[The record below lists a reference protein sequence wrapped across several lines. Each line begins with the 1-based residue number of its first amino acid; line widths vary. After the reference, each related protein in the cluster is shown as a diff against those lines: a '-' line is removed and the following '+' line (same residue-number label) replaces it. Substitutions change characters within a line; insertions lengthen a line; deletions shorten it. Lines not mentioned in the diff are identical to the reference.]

1 MLEKIDKTYWVVLL
15 IIGGITGVL
24 SGFFGPDLIHN
35 TLFKHGDTFWVITP
49 TIANTTMFVA
59 AVFFVLFCIGMIFEN
74 KKWNY
79 AGIFFLLISITLCY
93 YANFGVYTLVSDHEI
108 TLKNLTKDVYQ
119 WDDIK
124 QAIYI
129 DEGYKKEENITV
141 EGDKKF
147 HLTFKDNKDVTFDI
161 SNRSLMANKIQQKLK
176 EYDIDIQL
184 K

>member
-1 MLEKIDKTYWVVLL
+1 MLKNIDKTYWVVLL

-24 SGFFGPDLIHN
+24 YGFLGPDLIHN

-49 TIANTTMFVA
+49 PIANTTMFVA
-59 AVFFVLFCIGMIFEN
+59 VGFFVLFCIGMIFEN

-79 AGIFFLLISITLCY
+79 AGIFFLVVSISLGY
-93 YANFGVYTLVSDHEI
+93 YANFGVYTLVSDQEI
-108 TLKNLTKDVYQ
+108 TFKNITKEVYQ

-124 QAIYI
+124 EAIYI

-141 EGDKKF
+141 AGDKKF
-147 HLTFKDNKDVTFDI
+147 HLTFMDNKDVTFDI
-161 SNRSLMANKIQQKLK
+161 TNRSLMANKIKHKL
-176 EYDIDIQL
+176 EENHIQIQT